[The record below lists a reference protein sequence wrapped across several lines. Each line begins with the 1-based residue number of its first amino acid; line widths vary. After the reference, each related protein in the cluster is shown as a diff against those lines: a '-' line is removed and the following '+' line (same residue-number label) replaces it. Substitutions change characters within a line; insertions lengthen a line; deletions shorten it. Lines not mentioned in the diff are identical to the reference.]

1 MTIDSLLSQLPKF
14 SRAHGSHLGIIR
26 LIGPDSAKFLQGQYT
41 SDTNLLS
48 PTASLYGAVCNP
60 KGRII
65 SSFFALKAPQSDD
78 LLLVMERDLVETTLA
93 HLQKYAVFFKTQLS
107 DVSDEFAL
115 YLEYEQLV
123 AAHEETVANT
133 LATVAEDGGVVIT
146 TTADKVQRHLR
157 LVSGEQSLE
166 EEQADAA
173 RVFELLIARPL
184 TNLADNSNL
193 LPQWLNMQAN
203 GGINFRKGCYT
214 GQEIIARM
222 KYKGQSKKQ
231 MGLFASSTPLNEGS
245 DITNEQGK
253 NIGNVWRSASF
264 GDLHLALGIYN
275 VSEDTQYQ
283 CADAVLTGLPLP
295 YEVA

>member
-14 SRAHGSHLGIIR
+14 SRAHGSHLGVVR
-26 LIGPDSAKFLQGQYT
+26 LTGPDSAKFLQGQYT

-65 SSFFALKAPQSDD
+65 SSFFALKAPQGED
-78 LLLVMERDLVETTLA
+78 LLLVMERDLVETTLT

-107 DVSDEFAL
+107 DASDEFAL
-115 YLEYEQLV
+115 YLEYEQRG
-123 AAHEETVANT
+123 AEQEETVANT
-133 LATVAEDGGVVIT
+133 LATVAEDSAIVIT
-146 TTADKVQRHLR
+146 TTAGNLQRHLR

-166 EEQADAA
+166 EVQADAA
-173 RVFELLIARPL
+173 PVFELLIARPL

-231 MGLFASSTPLNEGS
+231 MGLFASSAPLNEGS

-253 NIGNVWRSASF
+253 NIGSVWRSASF
-264 GDLHLALGIYN
+264 GDLHIALAIYN
-275 VSEDTQYQ
+275 VAEDVQYQ
-283 CADAVLTGLPLP
+283 CADSALTQLPLP